1 LIRLGVAGVASLAVG
16 LLLQIPLGD
25 LLWMNRLLTVVLGLV
40 IGVVMAG
47 VFVGIAWVLR
57 VQEMRSMVR
66 LVTSRLSRLV
76 HR

>member
-1 LIRLGVAGVASLAVG
+1 
-16 LLLQIPLGD
+16 
-25 LLWMNRLLTVVLGLV
+25 MNRLLTVVLGLV